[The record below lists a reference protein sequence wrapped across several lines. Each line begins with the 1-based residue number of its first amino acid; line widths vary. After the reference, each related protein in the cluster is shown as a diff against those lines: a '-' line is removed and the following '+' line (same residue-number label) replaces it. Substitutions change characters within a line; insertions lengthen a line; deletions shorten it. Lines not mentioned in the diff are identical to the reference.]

1 MKRTIIFL
9 QFILIQLITIQA
21 WAQTEHRTLDT
32 GRGLP
37 SNTVRAIIQDRHGLV
52 WIGTGDGICNFDGN
66 EVTVIPFAREGMSNY
81 VDYMHIDRNGAIWA
95 GTDDAVYCL
104 NANDKAIIETG
115 FVTNDIIDDTDGN
128 IWIATR
134 DNGICKYHKTAD
146 GRYEMQQFAHG
157 QTAEELYID
166 NRGILW
172 AFCAEGTILNYDKPS
187 GTMIQVTPGWK
198 ENFPLR
204 VTAAYQDPA
213 GDLWLCTWDKGVYKL
228 DPNTLEVQKTAF
240 TGVPGMNRVHCA
252 RNTEPY
258 ILVVGSDDGLA
269 RLDLLSGTMRTDRR
283 KQFIYYIMEDA
294 EDGLWIGSYYSGIH
308 YRILD
313 DYRRFI
319 TYPLSQDDEC
329 IVSCLT
335 QTPDGSMWAGSDNL
349 GVIRF
354 DKSTGDITGHF
365 LTGSNVHSLLPWN
378 GKMLVGSYSGG
389 IDLLDYRTGN
399 AVRLAYESVYSM
411 AFDNEGYLWFGTL
424 NDIYRMTLPN
434 GTPER
439 IYESTGLVSSIKTDA
454 DGTVWCATEG
464 CGLLSYHPVEGT
476 WKKNSSDEGIES
488 GSINSL
494 FLSGGGLL
502 IAAGDKGLSY
512 SQPGAD
518 RFTSIRPKQTDKVL
532 FAASD
537 VQSIWFTTTNGLY
550 RYDMLQDETDY
561 FGGETGLYE
570 GGFIAGSG
578 FVSDDGRIWLGTYKG
593 VSSFYPGNIRNN
605 RYSPAPLMTGVTF
618 RTKVR
623 IGRVDPD
630 ININPEETA
639 RQDITMQHKY
649 NNVTFTYAALSYKVP
664 QRNRYMTMLEGFDDE
679 WITTS
684 LNRTVYTNLPAGDY
698 TFKVRSCNSDGVW
711 SNQIT
716 SVTFTIRPHIL
727 QSKGAII
734 IYLFLFIIIALIGV
748 HLENKRVQEI
758 TDRRMNSFVREFER
772 TEKERRSM
780 DFEKKMREIITQNL
794 SNPDLSSE
802 MLADSLFVSRSSLFS
817 KVKEITGATPHQLIQ
832 DARLEEAARMLSEG
846 KYSVNDVCEKVGFNS
861 SNYFSKCFKQKYGC
875 NPRDWNNS

>member
-1 MKRTIIFL
+1 MKRTSTIL
-9 QFILIQLITIQA
+9 LFILLSFLFNRT

-52 WIGTGDGICNFDGN
+52 WIGTGDGICTFDGN
-66 EVTVIPFAREGMSNY
+66 QVTPIPFAREGMSNY

-104 NANDKAIIETG
+104 NANERAIFETG
-115 FVTNDIIDDTDGN
+115 FVTTDIIDDNEGN
-128 IWIATR
+128 IWIGTR
-134 DNGICKYHKTAD
+134 DNGICQYSRTAD
-146 GRYEMQQFAHG
+146 GSYAMRHFAQG
-157 QTAEELYID
+157 QTVEELFID
-166 NRGILW
+166 NRETLW
-172 AFCAEGTILNYDKPS
+172 AFCAEGTILNYVSQS
-187 GTMIQVTPGWK
+187 GTMNTVTPVWK
-198 ENFPLR
+198 ERFPLR
-204 VTAAYQDPA
+204 VTAAYQDPT
-213 GDLWLCTWDKGVYKL
+213 GDMWLCTWDKGVYKL
-228 DPNTLEVQKTAF
+228 DPNTLEIHKTAF
-240 TGVPGMNRVHCA
+240 TGAPGMNRIHCA
-252 RNTEPY
+252 RSIEPY

-283 KQFIYYIMEDA
+283 KQFIYYIMVDA

-313 DYRRFI
+313 NYRRFI

-329 IVSCLT
+329 IVSCFT

-354 DKSTGDITGHF
+354 DKNTGAVTGRF
-365 LTGSNVHSLLPWN
+365 LAGSNVHSLLPWN

-389 IDLLDYRTGN
+389 IDLLNYKTGR
-399 AVRLAYESVYSM
+399 AVRLTNENVYSM
-411 AFDNEGYLWFGTL
+411 AFDNEGFLWFGTL
-424 NDIYRMTLPN
+424 NDIYRMSAPY

-439 IYESTGLVSSIKTDA
+439 MYESTGLVSSIKTDA

-464 CGLLSYHPVEGT
+464 CGLLSYYPVEGT
-476 WKKNSSDEGIES
+476 WKIHSSDDGIES
-488 GSINSL
+488 ASINSL
-494 FLSGGGLL
+494 YLSGGGLL
-502 IAAGDKGLSY
+502 IASGDKGLSY
-512 SQPGAD
+512 SRPGAG
-518 RFTSIRPKQTDKVL
+518 RFSTIRPKQTDQVL

-537 VQSIWFTTTNGLY
+537 AQNIWFTTTNGLY
-550 RYDMLQDETDY
+550 RYDMLGDNTDY

-605 RYSPAPLMTGVTF
+605 LYSPAPLMTGVTF

-623 IGRVDPD
+623 AGRINPD

-639 RQDITMQHKY
+639 SREITMKHKY

-679 WITTS
+679 WITTN

-711 SNQIT
+711 SSQIT
-716 SVTFTIRPHIL
+716 SVNFTIRPHIL
-727 QSKGAII
+727 QSKVATIL
-734 IYLFLFIIIALIGV
+734 YLLLFIIIALIGI

-758 TDRRMNSFVREFER
+758 TDRKMNSFVREFER
-772 TEKERRSM
+772 TEKERRTM
-780 DFEKKMREIITQNL
+780 DFEKKMREIIVQNL

-802 MLADSLFVSRSSLFS
+802 MLADSLFVSRSSLFA

-846 KYSVNDVCEKVGFNS
+846 RYTVSDVCEKVGFNS

-875 NPRDWNNS
+875 NPRDWNNK